1 MSIKDLPMRTVML
14 RLKSLSAKFAL
25 VVLLLVGGVG
35 ALSWSVLSAFD
46 QASAGL
52 RETKQISSNLLS
64 VTRAGL
70 QVADIGQA
78 ARAWLLDPQPTKL
91 SAMQVELADV
101 TNAMAAL
108 APTIHDEGRHA
119 LAEQLA
125 AALANFSPHIE
136 AMRVAVSGRLERNQ
150 IMSKLAAE
158 MSDAMDHALSVE
170 GIAPDDLALLLQA
183 NDQVLRARLQASRF
197 ASLGDLTT
205 IPAAA
210 TAVAYAHER
219 IQRLSGHD
227 LAAPLPVLLKQ
238 ADAGL
243 SQYDDAF
250 LKLRQAEAAS
260 KQSVAEITNTTK
272 ALLSLAA
279 ELRDKESAAIQERLD
294 QTVSNFTSRGTVIL
308 TAAAALGLLC
318 VLIWS
323 LVTFTVVRPLRN
335 LSAKLGKLAAGDD
348 EIAIAATRR
357 QDEIGD
363 MTNSAA
369 ALRETV
375 ARAYRLGRMVD
386 DMPQAVMLAD
396 PATGVISYANAASTQ
411 LLQTVQSHISVQAD
425 QLIGANVDVF
435 HKNPAHSRAVISD
448 PQRLPWRT
456 KVHLGPE
463 TMNLQISAVR
473 NRRGD
478 YVGSMLAWEVITRQ
492 VGLADSFEASIGR
505 VVESLGATTGE
516 IEGSAGLLCSTA
528 GATMR
533 QSETVTNAAEQASSN
548 VSMVASAAEELAA
561 SVHEIGRQMEESARI
576 AASAAAQAKATD
588 ATVDSLSVA
597 AEKVAGVV
605 RLISDIAAQTNLL
618 ALNATIEA
626 ARAGEQGKGFAV
638 VASEVKELA
647 NQTARA
653 TADISQQ
660 IESMKS
666 ATGDAVGA
674 IRGIRATI
682 ERISEIAVG
691 ISSAVEEQ
699 SAATAEIA
707 RNVQEAARGTT
718 EVTVSIADVNRAA
731 AETGEAAASM
741 QVASSN
747 LASQSGQLRREM
759 VAFLKEVRAA

>member
-1 MSIKDLPMRTVML
+1 MRAVLL
-14 RLKSLSAKFAL
+14 RLKSLSAKFAI
-25 VVLLLVGGVG
+25 VVLLLMCGVAG
-35 ALSWSVLSAFD
+35 LSWSVVSAFNEG
-46 QASAGL
+46 ASGL
-52 RETKQISSNLLS
+52 EDIKQISTNLVLS
-64 VTRAGL
+64 TRLGL
-70 QVADIGQA
+70 EAAKIGQQA
-78 ARAWLLDPQPTKL
+78 SVWFVDPQPATL
-91 SAMQVELADV
+91 DRMRTELATMTAAMSDLV
-101 TNAMAAL
+101 AHTRNPSRRQIAERMAAE
-108 APTIHDEGRHA
+108 IG
-119 LAEQLA
+119 
-125 AALANFSPHIE
+125 NFGPYIE
-136 AMRVAVSGRLERNQ
+136 AMRGAVSGRLERNQ
-150 IMSKLAAE
+150 IMIKLATQ
-158 MSDAMDHALSVE
+158 MSDAMDRALAVE
-170 GIAPDDLALLLQA
+170 GVEPDDSVLLLQA
-183 NDQVLRARLQASRF
+183 NDQVLRARLQAARF
-197 ASLGDLTT
+197 VSVGDPAT

-210 TAVAYAHER
+210 SAVARAHDT
-219 IQRLSGHD
+219 IQRLIGHGPA
-227 LAAPLPVLLKQ
+227 LALVDLLKQ

-243 SQYDDAF
+243 SDYEGAF
-250 LKLRQAEAAS
+250 LKLRQADATA
-260 KQSVAEITNTTK
+260 KQSVLDITK
-272 ALLSLAA
+272 ATTGLMAVSV
-279 ELRDKESAAIQERLD
+279 ELREAQAAAIQEGLD
-294 QTVSNFTSRGTVIL
+294 KTIGNFDSRHLIVIGA
-308 TAAAALGLLC
+308 TIGLGLLC
-318 VLIWS
+318 LSIWG
-323 LVTFTVVRPLRN
+323 LVNFHIVGPLRQ
-335 LSAKLGKLAAGDD
+335 LALKLGQLAQGDD
-348 EIAIAATRR
+348 EIAIAVTRR

-363 MTNSAA
+363 MTNSAS

-375 ARAYRLGRMVD
+375 ARAYRLGRMVE

-396 PATGVISYANAASTQ
+396 PKTGIISYANAASAH
-411 LLQTVQSHISVQAD
+411 LLKSVQAD
-425 QLIGANVDVF
+425 IKIAADQIVGTNLDVF
-435 HKNPAHSRAVISD
+435 HKNPAHNRAVISD
-448 PQRLPWRT
+448 PQRLPWRS
-456 KVHLGPE
+456 KVKLGQE

-478 YVGSMLAWEVITRQ
+478 YVGTMLYWEIITRQ
-492 VGLADSFEASIGR
+492 VRLADSFEASVGR
-505 VVESLGATTGE
+505 LVQSLGDTSGD
-516 IEGSAGLLCSTA
+516 IEGSAELLSATA

-576 AASAAAQAKATD
+576 AASAAAQAQATD
-588 ATVDSLSVA
+588 ATVDSLAAA

-660 IESMKS
+660 IEGMKS
-666 ATGDAVGA
+666 ATGNAVGA

-718 EVTVSIADVNRAA
+718 EVTVSISDVNRAA
-731 AETGEAAASM
+731 AETGEAASSMLTAST
-741 QVASSN
+741 N

-759 VAFLKEVRAA
+759 EAFLKEIRVA